1 MSRPHLTI
9 RSRITLL
16 CTGLFLICGAAL
28 VIITYTLVATL
39 LPVVDSS
46 SISPQQRAYLA
57 DCGQDLQR
65 SDIDPARRNSCLSLV
80 KKMTDPAFAAGT
92 DPAFDAGVTLGAQ
105 QQRDQTLTHL
115 LGYSLTALAAVAAL
129 AAVSGWMIARR
140 VLRPVH
146 MLTMAAQ
153 AASEHNLSARISLRG
168 PRDELQEMADTFNGM
183 LARLDTAFDS
193 QRRFIANASH
203 ELRGPMTD
211 MRTTVDVVLS
221 KPAPAPDEL
230 IRMGHDIRTAVDQ
243 ADALI
248 NALLTLTRNE
258 YGLTVREPVDLAA
271 IAEESLDSVDLGDLR
286 QHASLRPAATT
297 GDPLLLERLIINLVD
312 NAVRYNTPGGS
323 IRVTTS
329 IVDGKAV
336 LTVANTGPVIAPDA
350 VDGLLQPFRRLHDR
364 SDNDGFGLGLAIVTS
379 IANVHGGTVAARPRP
394 GGGLEVTVTLPEADP
409 ESDDTTA

>member
-1 MSRPHLTI
+1 MSRPRLTI
-9 RSRITLL
+9 RGRITLL
-16 CTGLFLICGAAL
+16 CTGLFLMCGAAL
-28 VIITYTLVATL
+28 VMITYTLVATL

-57 DCGQDLQR
+57 DCGYDLQR
-65 SDIDPARRNSCLSLV
+65 NDVDAERRNDCLSVV
-80 KKMTDPAFAAGT
+80 KKLTDPAFEGGT
-92 DPAFDAGVTLGAQ
+92 DPAFNAGVNLGAQ
-105 QQRDQTLTHL
+105 RQRDETLTHL
-115 LGYSLTALAAVAAL
+115 LGYSLTTLAAVAAL
-129 AAVSGWMIARR
+129 AALGGWMIARR

-146 MLTMAAQ
+146 MLTAAAQ
-153 AASEHNLSARISLRG
+153 AASERDLSARVSLHG
-168 PRDELQEMADTFNGM
+168 PRDELHEMADTFNGM
-183 LARLDTAFDS
+183 LARLNTAFDS

-230 IRMGHDIRTAVDQ
+230 LRMGRDIRTAVDQ

-271 IAEESLDSVDLGDLR
+271 VAEEVLDSVDLGDL
-286 QHASLRPAATT
+286 QHHASLRPAATT

-312 NAVRYNTPGGS
+312 NAVRYNTPGGT

-329 IVDGKAV
+329 IVDGNAV

-364 SDNDGFGLGLAIVTS
+364 SGNDGFGLGLAIVAS
-379 IANVHGGTVAARPRP
+379 ICAVHGGTVTAQPRP
-394 GGGLEVTVTLPEADP
+394 EGGLKVTVSLPLAGRVRP
-409 ESDDTTA
+409 